1 MDYTSG
7 LMDMNGGGGGAP
19 VTGFIFP
26 ILKPSEIQ
34 QCMNELGTEL
44 TNEELNDPAHHKE
57 KLRKIFT
64 FLVRMVD
71 LLVYILCVVCFAT
84 TLMSFECS
92 CLYSQTVSWK
102 FAPVSVRKIFYQR
115 LRC

>member
-7 LMDMNGGGGGAP
+7 LMDMNGGGGGVP

-26 ILKPSEIQ
+26 ILKPTEIQ

-64 FLVRMVD
+64 FLVRTRNTKISVM
-71 LLVYILCVVCFAT
+71 L
-84 TLMSFECS
+84 S
-92 CLYSQTVSWK
+92 CAV
-102 FAPVSVRKIFYQR
+102 
-115 LRC
+115 